1 MRTSVRT
8 LAAAGITA
16 TASALTAL
24 SAGPAAHADVT
35 GTGMT
40 VQGSNFQVGQTY
52 NVVVPVSDCTGGD
65 LSDTANGVT
74 VRSSWN
80 GKSSIAG
87 QPCMG
92 TTSTWT
98 FQWTP
103 LTPGTHVLGFGYG
116 NGDTTLP
123 PYTNMG
129 SATVQV
135 SGTGS
140 TDPKACGASSS
151 PCTTVHGTPEVGCAL
166 TVTMSGIPA
175 SLITSSGSGVL
186 QTLSSG
192 VPTRNAWFDDN
203 NTATGTTTINGSSVA
218 MKWTPTTTGY
228 HHLSGQYDTGA
239 LAGFPDGIVLPGYAG
254 DIWLQVA
261 AAGTQPCA

>member
-24 SAGPAAHADVT
+24 AAGPAAHADVT

-52 NVVVPVSDCTGGD
+52 NVVIPVSDCTGGS
-65 LSDTANGVT
+65 LSDTSNGVT
-74 VRSSWN
+74 VRSDWK

-98 FQWTP
+98 FQWKP

-116 NGDTTLP
+116 NSNVSLP
-123 PYTNMG
+123 PYTDMA

-135 SGTGS
+135 SGSGS
-140 TDPKACGASSS
+140 TDPQACDTA
-151 PCTTVHGTPEVGCAL
+151 CTTVHGTPQVGCTL
-166 TVTMSGIPA
+166 TVTMSTIPA
-175 SLITSSGSGVL
+175 SLATSSGSSLL
-186 QTLSSG
+186 QSLSSG
-192 VPTRNAWFDDN
+192 TPTRNAWFDDN
-203 NTATGTTTINGSSVA
+203 GTGTATTTITGTSVT

-228 HHLSGQYDTGA
+228 HHLAGKYDTGA
-239 LAGFPDGIVLPGYAG
+239 QPPFLGDGIVLPGYAG

-261 AAGTQPCA
+261 PTGTQPCA

>member
-16 TASALTAL
+16 TASALTVL
-24 SAGPAAHADVT
+24 STGPAAHADVT

-52 NVVVPVSDCTGGD
+52 NVVIPVSDCVGAG
-65 LSDTANGVT
+65 LSDTSNGVT
-74 VRSSWN
+74 VRSDWK

-103 LTPGTHVLGFGYG
+103 LTPGTHVLGYGYG
-116 NGDTTLP
+116 NSNVSLP
-123 PYTNMG
+123 PYTNMA

-135 SGTGS
+135 SGSGS
-140 TDPKACGASSS
+140 TDPQACDTA
-151 PCTTVHGTPEVGCAL
+151 CTTVHGTPEVGCTL
-166 TVTMSGIPA
+166 TVTMTNIPA
-175 SLITSSGSGVL
+175 SLAASSGSAIL
-186 QTLSSG
+186 QSLSSG
-192 VPTRNAWFDDN
+192 VPARNAWFDDN
-203 NTATGTTTINGSSVA
+203 KTATGTTTINGNSVT
-218 MKWTPTTTGY
+218 MTWTPTTAGY
-228 HHLSGQYDTGA
+228 HHLTGQYDTGYQA
-239 LAGFPDGIVLPGYAG
+239 PIISDPINLPGYAG